1 MELNEFIN
9 TVTKVRNRMLQQAQ
23 TYLKDT
29 DDAEDVVQEAL
40 AKLWQMRQRVDDA
53 EKMAHLASV
62 IVRNT
67 SLNTI
72 RNRKKRET
80 HPEPPFE
87 RGRWIVSDDSPQRQ
101 LEYKEM
107 RQRLQQAIIQLPD
120 KQRAVMRMRNVE
132 QLSYTEIAQVL
143 GTTESSVRAMICK
156 ARATLIKQMKST
168 I

>member
-9 TVTKVRNRMLQQAQ
+9 TVTAVRSRMLQQAQ
-23 TYLKDT
+23 TYLMDT

-40 AKLWQMRQRVDDA
+40 AKLWQMRQRIDDA

-62 IVRNT
+62 IVKNT
-67 SLNTI
+67 SLNAI
-72 RNRKKRET
+72 RNSKSKAT
-80 HPEPPFE
+80 LLSHDGDV
-87 RGRWIVSDDSPQRQ
+87 GRIVSSDSPQRQ
-101 LEYKEM
+101 MEEKET
-107 RQRLQQAIIQLPD
+107 RERLQQIITQLPD

-132 QLSYTEIAQVL
+132 QLSYKEIAQVL

-156 ARATLIKQMKST
+156 ARATLMKQLKST

>member
-1 MELNEFIN
+1 
-9 TVTKVRNRMLQQAQ
+9 MLHQAQ
-23 TYLKDT
+23 TYLRDT

-40 AKLWQMRQRVDDA
+40 AKLWQMRQRIDDA

-62 IVRNT
+62 IVKNS
-67 SLNTI
+67 SLNAI
-72 RNRKKRET
+72 RKAPLLSPKGD
-80 HPEPPFE
+80 FE
-87 RGRWIVSDDSPQRQ
+87 RMVSSDSDSPQQR
-101 LEYKEM
+101 LEYKETQ
-107 RQRLQQAIIQLPD
+107 QRLRQAITQLPD

-156 ARATLIKQMKST
+156 ARTTLMKQMKST

>member
-9 TVTKVRNRMLQQAQ
+9 TVTAVRSQMVQQAQ

-40 AKLWQMRQRVDDA
+40 AKLWQMRQRIDDA
-53 EKMAHLASV
+53 EKMVHLASV
-62 IVRNT
+62 IVKNT
-67 SLNTI
+67 SLNAI
-72 RNRKKRET
+72 RNRKET
-80 HPEPPFE
+80 HPIPPCE
-87 RGRWIVSDDSPQRQ
+87 GRSMLASSDSPQRQ
-101 LEYKEM
+101 LELKET
-107 RQRLQQAIIQLPD
+107 RERLQQAITQLPD

-156 ARATLIKQMKST
+156 ARTTLMRHLSVNS
-168 I
+168 

>member
-9 TVTKVRNRMLQQAQ
+9 TVTKVRNRMLQQAL

-29 DDAEDVVQEAL
+29 EDAEDVVQEAL
-40 AKLWQMRQRVDDA
+40 AKLWQMRQRVDNA

-62 IVRNT
+62 IVKNT

-87 RGRWIVSDDSPQRQ
+87 RGRWMVSDDSPQRQ

-156 ARATLIKQMKST
+156 ARTTLMKQMKST

>member
-9 TVTKVRNRMLQQAQ
+9 TVTAVRSRMLQQAQ
-23 TYLKDT
+23 TYLMDT

-40 AKLWQMRQRVDDA
+40 AKLWQMRQRIDDA

-62 IVRNT
+62 IVKNT
-67 SLNTI
+67 SLNAI
-72 RNRKKRET
+72 RNSKSKAPLLY
-80 HPEPPFE
+80 HDGDV
-87 RGRWIVSDDSPQRQ
+87 GRIVSSDSPQRQ
-101 LEYKEM
+101 MEEKET
-107 RQRLQQAIIQLPD
+107 RERLQQIITQLPD

-132 QLSYTEIAQVL
+132 QLSYKEIAQVL

-156 ARATLIKQMKST
+156 ARATLMKQLKST

>member
-9 TVTKVRNRMLQQAQ
+9 TVTAVRSRMLQQAQ
-23 TYLKDT
+23 TYLRDT

-40 AKLWQMRQRVDDA
+40 AKLWQMRQRIDDA

-62 IVRNT
+62 IVKNT
-67 SLNTI
+67 SLNAI
-72 RNRKKRET
+72 SNRKSNAPLLY
-80 HPEPPFE
+80 HDGDV
-87 RGRWIVSDDSPQRQ
+87 GRIVSSDSPQRQ
-101 LEYKEM
+101 MEEKET
-107 RQRLQQAIIQLPD
+107 RERLQQIITQLPD

-132 QLSYTEIAQVL
+132 QLSYKEIAQVL

-156 ARATLIKQMKST
+156 ARATLMKQLKST

>member
-9 TVTKVRNRMLQQAQ
+9 TVTKVRNQMLQQAL

-29 DDAEDVVQEAL
+29 EDAEDVVQEAL
-40 AKLWQMRQRVDDA
+40 AKLWQMRQRVDNA

-62 IVRNT
+62 IVKNT

-87 RGRWIVSDDSPQRQ
+87 RERWMVSDDSPQRQ

-132 QLSYTEIAQVL
+132 QLLYTEIAQVL

-156 ARATLIKQMKST
+156 ARTTLMKQMKST